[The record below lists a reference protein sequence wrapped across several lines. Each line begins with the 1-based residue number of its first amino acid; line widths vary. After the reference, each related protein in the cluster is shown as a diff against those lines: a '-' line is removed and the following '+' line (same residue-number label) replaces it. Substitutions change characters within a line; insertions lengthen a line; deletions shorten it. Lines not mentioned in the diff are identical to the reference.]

1 MITQSP
7 FIELRSA
14 VRFPLHLPVSVKSA
28 DQEHVGETAD
38 ISAAGALIAM
48 DAEFVPGSLIE
59 FTLNMP
65 TEMLGKAG
73 PVQVRCLGR
82 VVRTIV
88 EDGRRCTALI
98 IEEYCFQKS

>member
-1 MITQSP
+1 VITQSP

-28 DQEHVGETAD
+28 DQEHVGETSD

-48 DAEFVPGSLIE
+48 DAEFVPGSQIE

-65 TEMLGKAG
+65 VDMLGQAG
-73 PVQVRCLGR
+73 PVQVRCIGR

-98 IEEYCFQKS
+98 IDEYRFEKL